1 MMSNEAKQL
10 FEEHAE
16 LIRRAVEFEARKSRF
31 SIEDAEDF
39 GQWVSLKLIDDDYA
53 RIRAFRGECGVKTFL
68 NVVIRSFGRDFR
80 IHLWGPSRDSRNARR
95 LGLTAMLLER
105 LLHRDGLSVAEA
117 IKIMRENHGVSLSE
131 DELRNMAVQLKPP
144 KPRAVSEDVL
154 WNFAANDDA
163 EVVRHDRENQQ
174 LKRKVRR
181 ILRLALDEV
190 EPEDALLLKLWLKE
204 GCTLSSIARDWRQD
218 SGPLYRRRA
227 RALKRK
233 LRPIFEREAMT
244 WEAVRPILGWD
255 PPGEARDARDRE
267 LWDEDGDKD
276 ESE

>member
-1 MMSNEAKQL
+1 MTSNEARQH

-31 SIEDAEDF
+31 STEDAEDF
-39 GQWVSLKLIDDDYA
+39 GQWVSLKLLDDDYA
-53 RIRAFRGECGVKTFL
+53 RIRAFRGECSVKTFL

-80 IHLWGPSRDSRNARR
+80 THLWGPSRDSKNARR

-105 LLHRDGLSVAEA
+105 LLHRDGHGLAEA
-117 IKIMRENHGVSLSE
+117 VKIVRENHGVSQSE
-131 DELRNMAVQLKPP
+131 DELHNMAVQLTPP
-144 KPRAVSEDVL
+144 RPRAVSEEVL
-154 WNFAANDDA
+154 WNFAADDDA
-163 EVVRHDRENQQ
+163 EVVRHDRENQR
-174 LKRKVRR
+174 LKREVRR

-244 WEAVRPILGWD
+244 WDEVRPILGWD
-255 PPGEARDARDRE
+255 PPGAVLDARDRE
-267 LWDEDGDKD
+267 LWEEDADKD